1 MSYIPPFTITVDIV
15 NLVADISRQVGRLDI
30 GVVNA
35 SPQVRKQNRIKTIT
49 GTLAIEGNTLTE
61 AQITAIVDGK
71 PVLGSARELAEVK
84 GAIAAYDALPTF
96 KPDKLQDLLAAHA
109 LMMSGILVNAGQF
122 RNKAVGIHKDHVVH
136 HVAPPAHQ
144 VSGLMAELTRWLTQ
158 TKDHPLIASSVF
170 HYEFEFIHPFS
181 DGNGRMG
188 RLWQTLIL
196 SQWHPLFLSLPLE
209 SVIKDHQQDYYQAL
223 EQADQQADSTPFIRF
238 MLSVIAQALAQNAPV
253 NTAVNASVNAFVV
266 VAGLKT
272 PEAIV
277 ALLTAP
283 PTLTRQQLADAIGKD
298 LRTIGRA
305 ISKLQQ
311 AGRLQRVG
319 SDKTG
324 YWEVRPIPGDTLS
337 PGKYQPKAEP

>member
-1 MSYIPPFTITVDIV
+1 MSYKPPFTITADIL
-15 NLVADISRQVGRLDI
+15 NLVAQISEQVGRLNASAL
-30 GVVNA
+30 NA
-35 SPQVRKQNRIKTIT
+35 SPQLRKQNRIKTIT

-61 AQITAIVDGK
+61 QQITAIVEGK
-71 PVLGSARELAEVK
+71 PVLGSVRELAEVK
-84 GAIAAYDALPTF
+84 GAIAAYDALPTL
-96 KPDKLQDLLAAHA
+96 KPTQVKDLLVAHG
-109 LMMSGILVNAGQF
+109 LMMSEVLVNAGTF
-122 RNKAVGIHKDHVVH
+122 RNKAVGIHKGNVVH

-144 VSGLMAELTRWLTQ
+144 VSGLMADLIQWLTH

-209 SVIKDHQQDYYQAL
+209 SVIKDNQSRYYQAL
-223 EQADQQADSTPFIRF
+223 EEADQQADSTPFIHF
-238 MLSVIAQALAQNAPV
+238 MLSVIAQTLTQNAPANAPV
-253 NTAVNASVNAFVV
+253 NTPVNAPVNAFVK

-277 ALLTAP
+277 QLLKANP
-283 PTLTRQQLADAIGKD
+283 KLTRQQLATTLGKD
-298 LRTIGRA
+298 IRTIGRA
-305 ISKLQQ
+305 IAQLQQ
-311 AGRLQRVG
+311 ASRLKRIG

-324 YWEVRPIPGDTLS
+324 HWEV
-337 PGKYQPKAEP
+337 Q

>member
-1 MSYIPPFTITVDIV
+1 MSYQPPFTITTDIL
-15 NLVADISRQVGRLDI
+15 NLVADISQQVGRLDASAL
-30 GVVNA
+30 NS
-35 SPQVRKQNRIKTIT
+35 SPQLRKQNRIKTIT

-61 AQITAIVDGK
+61 EQITAIVEGK
-71 PVLGSARELAEVK
+71 PVLGSVRELAEVK

-96 KPDKLQDLLAAHA
+96 RPGNLRDLLAAHG
-109 LMMSGILVNAGQF
+109 LMMSDILVNAGAF
-122 RNKAVGIHKDHVVH
+122 RTKAVGIHKGNMVH

-144 VSGLMAELTRWLTQ
+144 VSGLMAELTQRLTQ
-158 TKDHPLIASSVF
+158 SKDHPLITSSVF

-196 SQWHPLFLSLPLE
+196 SRWHPLFLSLPLE
-209 SVIKDHQQDYYQAL
+209 SVIKDNQQQYYQAL
-223 EQADQQADSTPFIRF
+223 EQADQRANSTPFVHF
-238 MLSVIAQALAQNAPV
+238 MLSVIAETLAQNAPA
-253 NTAVNASVNAFVV
+253 NAPANAPVNASPE

-277 ALLTAP
+277 TLLAANP
-283 PTLTRQQLADAIGKD
+283 ELTRQQLADAIGKD

-305 ISKLQQ
+305 LARLQQ
-311 AGRLQRVG
+311 AGKIKRVG

-324 YWEVRPIPGDTLS
+324 HWEIRP
-337 PGKYQPKAEP
+337 

>member
-1 MSYIPPFTITVDIV
+1 MSYQPPFTITTDIL
-15 NLVADISRQVGRLDI
+15 NLVADISQQVGRLDASAL
-30 GVVNA
+30 NS
-35 SPQVRKQNRIKTIT
+35 SPQLRKQNRIKTIT

-61 AQITAIVDGK
+61 EQITAIVEGK
-71 PVLGSARELAEVK
+71 PVLGSVRELAEVK

-96 KPDKLQDLLAAHA
+96 RPGNLRDLLAAHG
-109 LMMSGILVNAGQF
+109 LMMSDILVNAGAF
-122 RNKAVGIHKDHVVH
+122 RTKAVGIHKGNVVH

-144 VSGLMAELTRWLTQ
+144 VSGLMAELTQRLTQ
-158 TKDHPLIASSVF
+158 SKDHPLITSSVF

-196 SQWHPLFLSLPLE
+196 SRWHPLFLSLPLE
-209 SVIKDHQQDYYQAL
+209 SVIKDNQQQYYQAL
-223 EQADQQADSTPFIRF
+223 EQADQRANSTPFVHF
-238 MLSVIAQALAQNAPV
+238 MLSVIAETLAQNAPA
-253 NTAVNASVNAFVV
+253 NAPANAPVNASPE

-277 ALLTAP
+277 TLLAANP
-283 PTLTRQQLADAIGKD
+283 ELTRQQLADAIGKD

-305 ISKLQQ
+305 LARLQQ
-311 AGRLQRVG
+311 AGKIKRVG

-324 YWEVRPIPGDTLS
+324 HWEIRP
-337 PGKYQPKAEP
+337 

>member
-1 MSYIPPFTITVDIV
+1 VSYQPPFTITTDIL
-15 NLVADISRQVGRLDI
+15 NLVADISQQVGRLDACAL
-30 GVVNA
+30 NS
-35 SPQVRKQNRIKTIT
+35 SPQLRKQNRIKTIT

-61 AQITAIVDGK
+61 EQITAIVEGK
-71 PVLGSARELAEVK
+71 PVLGSVRELAEVK

-96 KPDKLQDLLAAHA
+96 RPGNLRDLLAAHG
-109 LMMSGILVNAGQF
+109 LMMSDILVNAGAF
-122 RNKAVGIHKDHVVH
+122 RTKAVGIHKGNVVH

-144 VSGLMAELTRWLTQ
+144 VSGLMAELTQWLTQ
-158 TKDHPLIASSVF
+158 SKDHPLITSSVF

-196 SQWHPLFLSLPLE
+196 SRWHPLFLSLPLE
-209 SVIKDHQQDYYQAL
+209 SVIKDNQQQYYQAL
-223 EQADQQADSTPFIRF
+223 EQADQQANSTPFVHF
-238 MLSVIAQALAQNAPV
+238 MLSVIAETLAQNAPA
-253 NTAVNASVNAFVV
+253 NAPANAPVNASPE

-277 ALLTAP
+277 TLLAANP
-283 PTLTRQQLADAIGKD
+283 ELTRQQLADAIGKD

-305 ISKLQQ
+305 LARLQQ
-311 AGRLQRVG
+311 AGKIKRVG

-324 YWEVRPIPGDTLS
+324 HWEIRP
-337 PGKYQPKAEP
+337 

>member
-1 MSYIPPFTITVDIV
+1 MSYQPPFTITTDIL
-15 NLVADISRQVGRLDI
+15 NLVADISQQVGRLDACAL
-30 GVVNA
+30 NS
-35 SPQVRKQNRIKTIT
+35 SPQLRKQNRIKTIT

-61 AQITAIVDGK
+61 EQITAIVEGK
-71 PVLGSARELAEVK
+71 PVLGSVRELAEVK

-96 KPDKLQDLLAAHA
+96 RPGNLRDLLAAHG
-109 LMMSGILVNAGQF
+109 LMMSDILVNAGAF
-122 RNKAVGIHKDHVVH
+122 RTKAVGIHKGNVVH

-144 VSGLMAELTRWLTQ
+144 VSGLMAELTQWLTQ
-158 TKDHPLIASSVF
+158 SKDHPLITSSVF

-196 SQWHPLFLSLPLE
+196 SRWHPLFLSLPLE
-209 SVIKDHQQDYYQAL
+209 SVIKDNQQQYYQAL
-223 EQADQQADSTPFIRF
+223 EQADQRANSTPFVHF
-238 MLSVIAQALAQNAPV
+238 MLSVIAETLPQNAPANAPANAPV
-253 NTAVNASVNAFVV
+253 NASPE

-277 ALLTAP
+277 TLLAANP
-283 PTLTRQQLADAIGKD
+283 ELTRQQLADAIGKD

-305 ISKLQQ
+305 LARLQQ
-311 AGRLQRVG
+311 AGKIKRVG

-324 YWEVRPIPGDTLS
+324 HWEIRP
-337 PGKYQPKAEP
+337 